1 MWVYYLFAAIVIWLG
16 ILSLRGGF
24 RFAAYVRSQL
34 AQPLADYTPLAT
46 VIVPCRGRENGLEQ
60 NLAALFK
67 QSYPLYEVVFVIDS
81 ENDPALEVIQKVI
94 NAKSSTAMA
103 TRVLVAGA
111 ATNCGQKVHNLR
123 AAVEQLDARSEVLV
137 FVDSDARPGENWL
150 RSLIA
155 PLIDEGLGAA
165 TGYRWFV
172 PVQGGFASRLRSVWN
187 ASIASAL
194 GANRQSNFC
203 WGGSTSIRRET
214 FARLNIRERWQ
225 GTVSDDFTTTRVL
238 SEAKLPIH
246 FVPACLVASPGDCDL
261 RELLEFSNRQL
272 KITRTYATHLWRP
285 VLLGSALFCLVFFGG
300 ILLVTMRAL
309 LGLSFAIP
317 LALLVII
324 FLLGTAKAFVRFRAV
339 TMALLGE
346 RANLRRDLPG
356 QLLLWPLASLLYLYN
371 ALAATF
377 SRRITW
383 RGITYKLDSR
393 TQEVESR
400 Q

>member
-1 MWVYYLFAAIVIWLG
+1 MWIYYLFAAIVICLG
-16 ILSLRGGF
+16 LLSLRSGF
-24 RFAAYVRSQL
+24 RFAAYVGSQL
-34 AQPLADYTPLAT
+34 AQPLADYTPFAT
-46 VIVPCRGRENGLEQ
+46 VIVPCRGREPGLAE
-60 NLAALFK
+60 NLAALFE
-67 QSYPLYEVVFVIDS
+67 QSYPSYEIVFVTDS
-81 ENDPALEVIQKVI
+81 ESDPSLEVIHNI
-94 NAKSSTAMA
+94 IEAKSSAIA
-103 TRVLVAGA
+103 ARVLIAGA
-111 ATNCGQKVHNLR
+111 ATDGGQKVHNLR
-123 AAVEQLDARSEVLV
+123 VAVGQLDARSEVLV

-246 FVPACLVASPGDCDL
+246 FVPACLVASAGDCDFG
-261 RELLEFSNRQL
+261 ELLEFSNRQL
-272 KITRTYATHLWRP
+272 KITRTYATHLWRA

-300 ILLVTMRAL
+300 ILIVTIRAL
-309 LGLSFAIP
+309 LGLSVAIP
-317 LALLVII
+317 LTLLMII

-346 RANLRRDLPG
+346 RAHLRRDLVA
-356 QLLLWPLASLLYLYN
+356 QVLLWPLASLLYLYN
-371 ALAATF
+371 SLAAAF
-377 SRRITW
+377 SRQITW
-383 RGITYKLDSR
+383 RGITYELDSR
-393 TQEVESR
+393 K
-400 Q
+400 